1 MLHWIQSPAPL
12 TSYRS
17 PQHGPS
23 MPMPLHAPRR
33 SRLLVPAAAAV
44 LLVCGFWTT
53 NYVFL
58 SEPPAPP
65 PETDS
70 LSHLRPVDA
79 ESDVTPPPPPPPT
92 TTQGPVTSVLHP
104 RAAFL
109 PALTAD
115 QQPEVR
121 PEAKVTGDVVQ
132 WTEYFPQHGQPQRGV
147 HWRLQNRR
155 VLGQTSEK
163 AHDAVLLL
171 VVLKDHRSYGLNRSS
186 TDLFALLGTFTVP
199 KAKVSLTVL
208 VSDMQEFDAVQRNMH
223 RHIAEYAQFSLIF
236 RSDFNARGLTRE
248 NRHDTGIQNERRR
261 LLARYRNFA
270 LLSTLETW
278 HQHVVWID
286 ADVERVPAHLM
297 AKMMRSGLDIVEP
310 ICYRDEA
317 EYDRNA
323 WVGTRTKPKDASERK
338 GFVPMGLRDR
348 HMIDYRDGDQEF
360 IPLDSVGG
368 TMLYVKADIH
378 RQGVLFTHHY
388 VIGSEWDQEGYDG
401 IETEGLCYEAHFFGY
416 KCWGMPR
423 EPIHHVGGASMAN

>member
-1 MLHWIQSPAPL
+1 
-12 TSYRS
+12 
-17 PQHGPS
+17 
-23 MPMPLHAPRR
+23 
-33 SRLLVPAAAAV
+33 
-44 LLVCGFWTT
+44 
-53 NYVFL
+53 
-58 SEPPAPP
+58 
-65 PETDS
+65 
-70 LSHLRPVDA
+70 
-79 ESDVTPPPPPPPT
+79 SDVTPSPPPPPT

-115 QQPEVR
+115 QQPE
-121 PEAKVTGDVVQ
+121 
-132 WTEYFPQHGQPQRGV
+132 
-147 HWRLQNRR
+147 NRR

-163 AHDAVLLL
+163 ARDAVLLL

-208 VSDMQEFDAVQRNMH
+208 VSDMQEFDA
-223 RHIAEYAQFSLIF
+223 
-236 RSDFNARGLTRE
+236 
-248 NRHDTGIQNERRR
+248 
-261 LLARYRNFA
+261 
-270 LLSTLETW
+270 
-278 HQHVVWID
+278 HVVWLD